1 MVDVE
6 TTRLRIIIV
15 YRPHY
20 PPDHPVSTTV
30 FLRELSDYLESIVMS
45 SDLLLISGD
54 FNLHFDVPT
63 DVDGIRFRDLLDSMG
78 LSQHVKRPT
87 HFHGHTLDLLITCK
101 FGLHRERTREIF
113 LSHVLCHLRRA
124 KPTSIVKHAEFRKLR
139 VIYK

>member
-54 FNLHFDVPT
+54 FNIHFDVPT
-63 DVDGIRFRDLLDSMG
+63 DVDAIRFRDLLDSMG
-78 LSQHVKRPT
+78 LPQHVKRPT

-101 FGLHRERTREIF
+101 FDDFIAKEPERYFSLMSYVT
-113 LSHVLCHLRRA
+113 
-124 KPTSIVKHAEFRKLR
+124 
-139 VIYK
+139 